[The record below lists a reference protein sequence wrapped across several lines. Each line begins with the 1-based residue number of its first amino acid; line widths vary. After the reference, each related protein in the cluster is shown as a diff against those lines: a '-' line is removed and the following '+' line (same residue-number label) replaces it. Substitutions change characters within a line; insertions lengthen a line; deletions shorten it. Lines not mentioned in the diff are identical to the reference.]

1 MHVGVYTSPGSLAC
15 HRTKKALD
23 RYGVHYEVYD
33 VTEDA
38 AAARMVQSLGYSELP
53 VVYVRDTL
61 AEPEHWCGYR
71 PEEINELVRFAA
83 DTALFAPLDKAH
95 GSLSVAQ

>member
-1 MHVGVYTSPGSLAC
+1 MHVGVYIAPGSLAC

-23 RYGVHYEVYD
+23 SHGVHYEAYD
-33 VTEDA
+33 VTRDVS
-38 AAARMVQSLGYSELP
+38 AARLVESLGYAELP

-71 PEEINELVRFAA
+71 PEQINELVHFIA
-83 DTALFAPLDKAH
+83 DTAVFTPLEKTRN
-95 GSLSVAQ
+95 GLPVAQ